1 MIFIRRLPKS
11 NDIEV
16 LKAQMRPLKEVRLRS
31 LELDPQNFYSKYE
44 NEIKQPDNFW
54 IDRMRPEYVQ
64 HFVAVSAETG
74 ADADTIDEQTK
85 FTSFLVVVR
94 EYNVSEDQA
103 DVGQKAELPKYFLGV
118 VWVDPLMR
126 GQGIG
131 SKIIKESIDWIK
143 QDARANSLL
152 RVRYRLAAMEGNDR
166 AVALYTRLGFSIDQ
180 AKRTDEAETDT
191 ETAMSMIIDID

>member
-1 MIFIRRLPKS
+1 
-11 NDIEV
+11 
-16 LKAQMRPLKEVRLRS
+16 
-31 LELDPQNFYSKYE
+31 
-44 NEIKQPDNFW
+44 
-54 IDRMRPEYVQ
+54 
-64 HFVAVSAETG
+64 
-74 ADADTIDEQTK
+74 
-85 FTSFLVVVR
+85 
-94 EYNVSEDQA
+94 
-103 DVGQKAELPKYFLGV
+103 VGQKAELPKYFLGV

-180 AKRTDEAETDT
+180 AKRTDAAETDT
-191 ETAMSMIIDID
+191 ETAMSMIIEID